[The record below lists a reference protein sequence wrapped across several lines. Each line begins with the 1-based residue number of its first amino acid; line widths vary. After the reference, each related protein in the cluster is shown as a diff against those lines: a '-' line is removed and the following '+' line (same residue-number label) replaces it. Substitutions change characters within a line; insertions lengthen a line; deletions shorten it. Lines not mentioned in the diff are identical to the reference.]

1 MSQNHVSNS
10 TELRTIVAVK
20 SNGCAPRLFGS
31 AHTAI
36 EKLRCKHSEFEHG
49 ERVEHRIAQYE
60 FFPETPVF
68 AKPYWTSGIEFEW
81 DKGSGTSEN
90 AEGHIL
96 QLSVPEHVL
105 SRIAIHEAGH
115 IVAGCINS
123 VAKNG
128 EYRLNWATCVP
139 HPPISGEHGY
149 FGICDDAED
158 SYIDSRLDDF
168 QSHLDE
174 AVFAWGGEVAEHL
187 LLRTSHLSE
196 ADQGNIEKV
205 WEHYSNTSIDKSI
218 KSQGRKETTELLTL
232 HLGTLWHVAKQLSE
246 QLVLTRQEITCLLQ
260 LEL

>member
-1 MSQNHVSNS
+1 MRFALASQCHPHASVDVASTISRCVGLGHRVSFEIVKPNH
-10 TELRTIVAVK
+10 
-20 SNGCAPRLFGS
+20 S
-31 AHTAI
+31 AAI
-36 EKLRCKHSEFEHG
+36 LSHG
-49 ERVEHRIAQYE
+49 
-60 FFPETPVF
+60 
-68 AKPYWTSGIEFEW
+68 
-81 DKGSGTSEN
+81 D
-90 AEGHIL
+90 L
-96 QLSVPEHVL
+96 LLS
-105 SRIAIHEAGH
+105 
-115 IVAGCINS
+115 
-123 VAKNG
+123 
-128 EYRLNWATCVP
+128 CVP
-139 HPPISGEHGY
+139 FSFP
-149 FGICDDAED
+149 
-158 SYIDSRLDDF
+158 RLDDF